1 MQALLV
7 PPNVTFFFL
16 SFFLQMDTLP
26 QELFSYIILLLE
38 PQDRLTCTL
47 VNTSW
52 SSKIRQ
58 GALLYNSVRC
68 TSLLQNARLMR
79 HFNDHFELRHRVKT
93 LQYHLVG
100 RLLIAQ
106 IKALSERFYGLQQ
119 FKYFACENYIVR
131 HLKKQ
136 PTSRPLDLKHLQ
148 SVFSTT
154 DFFDDRKYSLFD
166 GWPDLK
172 SIEETSD
179 RMYTLFILKHTQR
192 PFYQLTTLWLNF
204 IHINPSAKL
213 RATTQLVDGLS
224 NSPNLKE
231 LTIMNAHINLE
242 HMDLMNE
249 GCNQLESLA
258 LASTRLHKY
267 RSAKHQE
274 EEEKPFIIDYYSKLN
289 GATVSIGSLKSLRIT
304 DSNFERGI
312 PIFGYI
318 AENYTDLQELVCEA
332 QVVNGSPTFTV
343 DESSAREVFHH
354 CSKLEK
360 FESNLFPWTGQFID
374 LIEQHTTTTKEELDI
389 DISDI
394 AASTFIALC
403 KSKRLREALKKLTY
417 NFNQVPQSLDSNL
430 LTFSGLVELNLNY
443 DCALDD
449 EGDAYDLDEDMPIP
463 PPLPIVSLLEAC
475 TSLRSFSAGHL
486 PIIVDR
492 MPAMNHNIQ
501 VIQLTRCSLES
512 FGRRY
517 SFYNYV
523 SDYCYEL
530 EELEIDEG
538 NYRYSPSIREL
549 TLNLY
554 NHKKLFSLAPLH
566 NRVYHY
572 VKHLDQADTND
583 WYLVRRNRSTN
594 EIYHTLLVAPSYA
607 MVKSAKYV
615 TIKCHDASVFYREK
629 DIV

>member
-1 MQALLV
+1 
-7 PPNVTFFFL
+7 
-16 SFFLQMDTLP
+16 MDTLP

-38 PQDRLTCTL
+38 PKDRLTCTL

-52 SSKIRQ
+52 SSKIGQ
-58 GALLYNSVRC
+58 GALLYNSVYC
-68 TSLLQNARLMR
+68 TSLLQNARLVQQ
-79 HFNDHFELRHRVKT
+79 FNDKFEIRHKVKT

-100 RLLIAQ
+100 RLLVVQ
-106 IKALSERFYGLQQ
+106 IKALSERFYGLQH
-119 FKYFACENYIVR
+119 FKYFACENHIVR
-131 HLKKQ
+131 HLKQ
-136 PTSRPLDLKHLQ
+136 PKSRPLDLKNLKTPL
-148 SVFSTT
+148 STT
-154 DFFDDRKYSLFD
+154 YLFDDPKYNIFD

-172 SIEETSD
+172 SIEEASD
-179 RMYTLFILKHTQR
+179 RMYTLFILKNTQK

-204 IHINPSAKL
+204 VHINPSAKL
-213 RATTQLVDGLS
+213 RATYRLVNGLK
-224 NSPNLKE
+224 NSPNLKT

-242 HMDLMNE
+242 HMDLINK

-258 LASTRLHKY
+258 LACTRLQKY
-267 RSAKHQE
+267 RSVKNQ
-274 EEEKPFIIDYYSKLN
+274 EEEKPFIIDHYGKLDD
-289 GATVSIGSLKSLRIT
+289 ATVSISCLKSLSIT
-304 DSNFERGI
+304 EFNFERGM

-318 AENYTDLQELVCEA
+318 AENYADLQELVCEA
-332 QVVNGSPTFTV
+332 QIVDGSPSFTV

-374 LIEQHTTTTKEELDI
+374 LVDQHTTATKEELDI
-389 DISDI
+389 DISEI
-394 AASTFIALC
+394 AVSTFIALC
-403 KSKRLREALKKLTY
+403 RSKRLREALKKLTY
-417 NFNQVPQSLDSNL
+417 NFNEVPQSLDSNL
-430 LTFSGLVELNLNY
+430 FKFSGLVELNLNY
-443 DCALDD
+443 DCILDD
-449 EGDAYDLDEDMPIP
+449 GGNGFDLNEEMPVP
-463 PPLPIVSLLEAC
+463 QPLPIVSLLEAC

-486 PIIVDR
+486 PIIVDK

-512 FGRRY
+512 FDRRH

-523 SDYCYEL
+523 SDYCYES

-554 NHKKLFSLAPLH
+554 NHTKLFSLAPLH
-566 NRVYHY
+566 NRIYYY
-572 VKHLDQADTND
+572 VKHLDQTGTND

-594 EIYHTLLVAPSYA
+594 EIYHTLLIEPSYA

-629 DIV
+629 DIF